1 MALWIL
7 WVYQNELKPCSK
19 GDSAMFSLS
28 RFLKFAAAGAFAALT
43 VSGTPT
49 CADEMAPNLGP
60 VGPWSPH
67 GSGIT
72 SANNKSKQSGPL
84 EIVTS
89 DGGGNLATATAG
101 QLGLATAGDVSNL
114 QSQINHLKPI
124 TQANR
129 PLPGRELGHGRTM
142 ARADAKP
149 QQAGIAGP

>member
-7 WVYQNELKPCSK
+7 WVYENELKTCSK
-19 GDSAMFSLS
+19 GDSEMFSLS
-28 RFLKFAAAGAFAALT
+28 RNFLKFAVAGAFAALT

-49 CADEMAPNLGP
+49 WADEMAQNLGP
-60 VGPWSPH
+60 VGPGSPH

-72 SANNKSKQSGPL
+72 SVNSKSRQSGPL

-101 QLGLATAGDVSNL
+101 QLGLATTGDVSNL

-129 PLPGRELGHGRTM
+129 PLPGHGRTM

-149 QQAGIAGP
+149 PQAGVAGP

>member
-1 MALWIL
+1 
-7 WVYQNELKPCSK
+7 
-19 GDSAMFSLS
+19 MFSLS
-28 RFLKFAAAGAFAALT
+28 RNFLKFAAAGAFAALT

-49 CADEMAPNLGP
+49 CADEMAQNLGP

-72 SANNKSKQSGPL
+72 SANSTSRQSGPL

-101 QLGLATAGDVSNL
+101 QLGLATTGDVSNM
-114 QSQINHLKPI
+114 QSQINHLSRRV

-129 PLPGRELGHGRTM
+129 PLPGGYNHGRTM
-142 ARADAKP
+142 TGADAKP
-149 QQAGIAGP
+149 PQAGIAGP